1 MIIQHR
7 DSRCFLCID
16 LMREIVIWFDMDDTL
31 CYYTKAIN
39 AARLACPGMAYP
51 QSQLDFFRN
60 LEPIP
65 FAIEAFKEL
74 AGDPRFYVAIAT
86 GPSEENPLS
95 YMEKR
100 IWVEQHLGKEFVHRL
115 YITPEKHRIIGDVL
129 VDDLV
134 SGKRMQHLFRGTL
147 FQVSPE
153 STNLMWRYI
162 IAECNKLAA
171 DGEKEIQIQ

>member
-7 DSRCFLCID
+7 DSRCFLYID

-153 STNLMWRYI
+153 STNLMCGI
-162 IAECNKLAA
+162 S
-171 DGEKEIQIQ
+171 